1 MIKVGIMQ
9 GRLSKPIN
17 GKIQSFPKDTWRE
30 EFHLAKKI
38 GFDLIEWVLDDDL
51 TSNPIMDKEKF
62 IEKKKIK
69 EETDVNINSICCDF
83 FMNNSISKVSRNF
96 KKENLQIFDFLIN
109 EACPENN
116 IKIISLPL
124 MKDESLKQEHLMN
137 DYINI
142 FLKYQKNLKKN
153 NLQVSIESDLGPLEF
168 QFFLN
173 KFDNK
178 LINVNYDMG
187 NSAYFK
193 FNVDEEFKNYGDIIS
208 NIHVKDCTPEDY
220 TTELGKGNV
229 NFEKTFSLIR
239 KHNYKNNL
247 ILQAARKDDEYLD
260 CKNQLLFT
268 KKIMN
273 EKNL

>member
-62 IEKKKIK
+62 IEIKKIK

-96 KKENLQIFDFLIN
+96 KKKNLQIFDFLIN

-124 MKDESLKQEHLMN
+124 MKDESLTQEHLMN

-187 NSAYFK
+187 DSAYFK
-193 FNVDEEFKNYGDIIS
+193 FNVDEQFKNYGDIIS

-229 NFEKTFSLIR
+229 NFEKTFSLIK

>member
-62 IEKKKIK
+62 IEIKKIK

-96 KKENLQIFDFLIN
+96 KKKNLQIFDFLIN

-124 MKDESLKQEHLMN
+124 MKDESLTQEHLMN

-229 NFEKTFSLIR
+229 NFEKTFSLIK

>member
-62 IEKKKIK
+62 VEIKKIK
-69 EETDVNINSICCDF
+69 EETAVNINSICCDF

-96 KKENLQIFDFLIN
+96 KKKNLEKFDFLIN
-109 EACPENN
+109 EACPQNN

-124 MKDESLKQEHLMN
+124 MKDESLKQKQLMD

-153 NLQVSIESDLGPLEF
+153 NLQLSIESDLGPLEF

-208 NIHVKDCTPEDY
+208 NIHVKDCTPEYY

-229 NFEKTFSLIR
+229 NFEKTFSLI

-247 ILQAARKDDEYLD
+247 ILSCRKDDEYLD
-260 CKNQLLFT
+260 CKKPIIIF
-268 KKIMN
+268 KKIIK
-273 EKNL
+273 EENL

>member
-62 IEKKKIK
+62 IEIKKIK

>member
-62 IEKKKIK
+62 IEIKKIK

-96 KKENLQIFDFLIN
+96 KKKNLQIFDFLIN

>member
-1 MIKVGIMQ
+1 M
-9 GRLSKPIN
+9 R
-17 GKIQSFPKDTWRE
+17 F
-30 EFHLAKKI
+30 
-38 GFDLIEWVLDDDL
+38 
-51 TSNPIMDKEKF
+51 
-62 IEKKKIK
+62 
-69 EETDVNINSICCDF
+69 
-83 FMNNSISKVSRNF
+83 NF
-96 KKENLQIFDFLIN
+96 KKKNLQIFDFLIN

-187 NSAYFK
+187 DSAYFK
-193 FNVDEEFKNYGDIIS
+193 FNVDEQFKNYGDIIS

-239 KHNYKNNL
+239 KNNYKNNL